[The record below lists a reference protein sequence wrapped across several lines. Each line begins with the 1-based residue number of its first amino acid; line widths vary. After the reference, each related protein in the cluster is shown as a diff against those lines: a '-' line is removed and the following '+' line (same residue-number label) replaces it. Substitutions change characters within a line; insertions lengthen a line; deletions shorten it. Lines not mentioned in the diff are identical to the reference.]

1 MNDPQRPRRDASRLP
16 GTRAPVGAGR
26 GFAGKPAADAVTARP
41 YHHGNLRDSL
51 LEAADEVLVTHGAS
65 GITLREVA
73 KAAGVSHAAPY
84 HHFASLDELLA
95 TVAARG
101 FVRLGEAMQ
110 ATAAAPDPRE
120 RMLRICEAYVTCARA
135 HPAQFRLMF
144 GPLLSR
150 KREFPELKDAAE
162 SSFAAVVE
170 ASCALDPERGQ
181 ELALL
186 GWSLAHGLS
195 NLLIDGAFDHLP
207 MDLPSASALARQ
219 LGERAI
225 GAAIGSASGAIAST
239 AAPGKRRAARARTG
253 R

>member
-1 MNDPQRPRRDASRLP
+1 MSDPQRPRRDDAKAA
-16 GTRAPVGAGR
+16 GKRAPAAAGR
-26 GFAGKPAADAVTARP
+26 ATPDKPATAAEADAARP
-41 YHHGNLRDSL
+41 YHHGNLRDTL
-51 LEAADEVLVTHGAS
+51 LAAADAVLVTHGAT

-110 ATAAAPDPRE
+110 ATASAPDPRE
-120 RMLRICEAYVTCARA
+120 RMLRICEAYVSRARA
-135 HPAQFRLMF
+135 QPAQFRLMF

-162 SSFAAVVE
+162 ASFAAVVE
-170 ASCALDPERGQ
+170 ASLALDPERGH

-195 NLLIDGAFDHLP
+195 NLVIDGAFDHLP

-219 LGERAI
+219 LGERAL
-225 GAAIGSASGAIAST
+225 GLAPPPAAG
-239 AAPGKRRAARARTG
+239 
-253 R
+253 